1 MNPKII
7 IIAAIALIV
16 VIFGGI
22 MLTQD
27 STIQDENITA
37 IDVPLKSADFNYFEI
52 DTPENSNFTVKN
64 ALNETSK
71 GMVYWKNTGNY
82 SKEVEGIIIDKNLT
96 DQLIHENMNLLT
108 NDSNTKVYESNG
120 LYQIVKTQNDTDIIL
135 TGSNLHV
142 LNEMITSAKIKDTK
156 NITSPKPVEET
167 QVEKVVDKNKEVKK
181 AKKNTT
187 KKVETTKDTSKK
199 TDNKKNIETTKDT
212 SKTKNTTKKVET
224 TKEKS
229 KKTNNKKNI
238 ETTKDTS
245 KKTSKKVET
254 TSEKSLKKTSGQI
267 YVGGGIFKT
276 GSGLNDK
283 TNAKI
288 YIDGGN
294 PGESVIIKIK
304 YYRDGNSL
312 NKGNMVTKTIQN
324 DGYIDINSA
333 DAYKYYPDKAHIELY
348 DLDGNLQSTQTVTL
362 NPDSSTQYF

>member
-1 MNPKII
+1 MNSKTL

-16 VIFGGI
+16 IIFGGI

-27 STIQDENITA
+27 SAPKEENITA
-37 IDVPLKSADFNYFEI
+37 YDVPLKSADFSYFEI
-52 DTPENSNFTVKN
+52 KTPENSNFTVKN

-82 SKEVEGIIIDKNLT
+82 SNEVEGIIINKNLT

-108 NDSNTKVYESNG
+108 NDSVTKVYESNG
-120 LYQIVKTQNDTDIIL
+120 IYQIVKTQNDTDIIL
-135 TGSNLHV
+135 TGSDLHV
-142 LNEMITSAKIKDTK
+142 LNEMATSAKIKDTK
-156 NITSPKPVEET
+156 NITSPKPVNET
-167 QVEKVVDKNKEVKK
+167 PVEKVIDKNKEVKK
-181 AKKNTT
+181 ANKNNTAKKKVETTKNTT
-187 KKVETTKDTSKK
+187 KKNVETTKDTTKKKVETTKDT
-199 TDNKKNIETTKDT
+199 TKKNVETTKDT
-212 SKTKNTTKKVET
+212 TKK
-224 TKEKS
+224 
-229 KKTNNKKNI
+229 N
-238 ETTKDTS
+238 
-245 KKTSKKVET
+245 VET
-254 TSEKSLKKTSGQI
+254 TSLKKTKGQI

-312 NKGNMVTKTIQN
+312 NKGNMVTKTIQD
-324 DGYIDINSA
+324 DGYISINSA

-348 DLDGNLQSTQTVTL
+348 DLDGNLQHTQTVTL

>member
-1 MNPKII
+1 MNSKTL

-16 VIFGGI
+16 IIFGGI

-27 STIQDENITA
+27 STPKEENITA
-37 IDVPLKSADFNYFEI
+37 YDVPLKSADFSYFEI
-52 DTPENSNFTVKN
+52 DTPDNSNFTVKN
-64 ALNETSK
+64 AVNETSK

-82 SKEVEGIIIDKNLT
+82 SKEVEGIIINKNLT

-108 NDSNTKVYESNG
+108 NDSGTKVYESNG
-120 LYQIVKTQNDTDIIL
+120 IYQIVKTENDTDIIL
-135 TGSNLHV
+135 TGSDLHV

-156 NITSPKPVEET
+156 NITSPKPVNET
-167 QVEKVVDKNKEVKK
+167 PVEKVIDKNKEVKK
-181 AKKNTT
+181 ANKNTTTKKNVETTKDTT

-199 TDNKKNIETTKDT
+199 KVETTKDT
-212 SKTKNTTKKVET
+212 A
-224 TKEKS
+224 
-229 KKTNNKKNI
+229 
-238 ETTKDTS
+238 
-245 KKTSKKVET
+245 KKVET
-254 TSEKSLKKTSGQI
+254 TSLKKTKGQI

-312 NKGNMVTKTIQN
+312 NKGNMVTKTIQD
-324 DGYIDINSA
+324 DGYISINSA

-348 DLDGNLQSTQTVTL
+348 DLDGNLQHTQTVTL
-362 NPDSSTQYF
+362 DPDSSTQYF